1 MRTGKGFMED
11 AKNVGALI
19 DARVRQLYG
28 TKARFYRASK
38 DLDPSGEGISART
51 LDDAI
56 AGVKLPT
63 RGDKRP
69 LMLRTLKWS
78 VEPDAFDEIAT
89 GREPPEVDY
98 QVDATV
104 PEPGSGELT
113 QIETTLSAVVAAMQ
127 DALETL
133 RRLREHNE

>member
-1 MRTGKGFMED
+1 MEV
-11 AKNVGALI
+11 AKSVGGRI
-19 DARVRQLYG
+19 DTRVRQLYG

-78 VEPDAFDEIAT
+78 VDPDAFDEIAG
-89 GREPPEVDY
+89 GREPQEAHYEVS
-98 QVDATV
+98 AAV
-104 PEPGSGELT
+104 PEPSADELA
-113 QIETTLSAVVAAMQ
+113 QVETTLSAVVAAMQ
-127 DALETL
+127 ETLETL
-133 RRLREHNE
+133 RRLREHNA